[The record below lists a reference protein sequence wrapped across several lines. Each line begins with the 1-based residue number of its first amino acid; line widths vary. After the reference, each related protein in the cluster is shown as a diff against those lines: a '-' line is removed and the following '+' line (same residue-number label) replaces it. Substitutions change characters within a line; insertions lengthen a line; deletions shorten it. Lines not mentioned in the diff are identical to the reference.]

1 MADTTFTHDMSAN
14 YPVVLKARKMF
25 FQAFEEMF
33 WGPFAKFNTEGS
45 RPIKPGN
52 DPKPV
57 NSPIVM
63 QYELEKQAGD
73 VIEIPMLM
81 NLDQLPTIG
90 EAQLEDHEERPKVNF
105 ANVPIELLRHA
116 EKPKLS
122 SISEQV
128 NKDLMLVENA
138 EPMLRRH
145 YARSLEYLVF
155 SYALYY
161 GYSWH
166 VLNSGRFT
174 NDTKVAATPHPHIYC
189 AGAGKVSYS
198 GGNPGTTGY
207 RTSVGTAIDA
217 VGVSNVFNTDFL
229 SALSKQADIIAI
241 PRIIAKEGNEFL
253 MLVAHPYQIATLEAD
268 PKFDS
273 RSNNVM
279 VQQMAKENPY
289 FVGAK
294 YFHHGFAIYEKDTVA
309 WPCRKNATTGYDE
322 WGPATISALSSFR
335 AYTDDTKFAGV
346 ILGNNALFCAIGSA
360 LQFVKNM
367 KDYRQILGIAYDVIQ
382 AASRY
387 DFKNRDYGTA
397 GASWE
402 NDRSAIFVT
411 SAPAP
416 VF

>member
-1 MADTTFTHDMSAN
+1 MAETLFTHDMSAN
-14 YPVVLKARKMF
+14 YPVVLKARKTF
-25 FQAFEEMF
+25 FQAFEQMF
-33 WGPFAKFNTEGS
+33 WGKFAKFNTEGS
-45 RPIKPGN
+45 RPVKPGN

-57 NSPIVM
+57 SAPIAM
-63 QYELEKQAGD
+63 QYELTRMAGD
-73 VIEIPMLM
+73 SIEIPMLM
-81 NLDQLPTIG
+81 NLTNLPKVG
-90 EAQLEDHEERPKVNF
+90 EQQLEDNEERPKVNF

-116 EKPKLS
+116 EKPRLS

-145 YARSLEYLVF
+145 YSRTMEYLVF

-174 NDTKVAATPHPHIYC
+174 NDTKIAATPHPHIFV
-189 AGAGKVSYS
+189 AGQGKVSYS

-207 RTSVGTAIDA
+207 RTSVGTAINSLGA
-217 VGVSNVFNTDFL
+217 GNVFNTDFL
-229 SALSKQADIIAI
+229 QGLSKHQNVINI
-241 PRIIAKEGNEFL
+241 PRIISKDGNEFL
-253 MLVAHPYQIATLEAD
+253 MLVAHPYQIASLEAD
-268 PKFDS
+268 TKFDA
-273 RSNNVM
+273 RNNAVM
-279 VQQMAKENPY
+279 VQNMAKENPY

-309 WPCRKNATTGYDE
+309 WPCRRNATTGYDE
-322 WGPATISALSSFR
+322 WGPATISNLDTFR
-335 AYTDDTKFAGV
+335 SYQDDTAFAGV
-346 ILGNNALFCAIGSA
+346 ILGDNALFCAIGSA
-360 LQFVKNM
+360 FEFVKNM
-367 KDYRQILGIAYDVIQ
+367 KDYKEVLGIAYRIIKG
-382 AASRY
+382 ASRY

-411 SAPAP
+411 AASQPAI
-416 VF
+416 